1 MVQMLTTQTNKETL
15 QMLTTEFVL
24 LYCEHLQRVR
34 WQIDESSFLNLQ
46 AFFLFAA
53 RFFFGCVVIFEAC
66 AL

>member
-15 QMLTTEFVL
+15 LQMLTTEFFCCIVSI
-24 LYCEHLQRVR
+24 YSVCV
-34 WQIDESSFLNLQ
+34 DKSCFLNLQ

-53 RFFFGCVVIFEAC
+53 RFFFGCVVVFEAC